1 MCKERKALAQIL
13 DFIDK
18 NIEACG
24 AFKGGPVGAA
34 LRSVRDYIM
43 KVHEDR

>member
-18 NIEACG
+18 KIEACG
-24 AFKGGPVGAA
+24 VVKGGPEGAA
-34 LRSVRDYIM
+34 LRSVREYIL
-43 KVHEDR
+43 KVQDDM